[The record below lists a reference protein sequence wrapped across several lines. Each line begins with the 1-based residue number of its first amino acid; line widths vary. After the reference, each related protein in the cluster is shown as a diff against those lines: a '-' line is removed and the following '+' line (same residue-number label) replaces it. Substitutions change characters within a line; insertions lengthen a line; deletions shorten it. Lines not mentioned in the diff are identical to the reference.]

1 MKYRTWI
8 HATLIVEIAAFGA
21 LPLAHGHDMAEHQ
34 HTGHAAAPEDH
45 SAHMAQAAANPLPES
60 VSVTLSNQPL
70 NDQDGHSRRLKS
82 ELIGDHIAVVTFV
95 YTSCTAVCPVVS
107 GIMADLQK
115 KLGERLDKDV
125 RLVSLSV
132 DPARDTPSRLKSY
145 AAQFDARPGW
155 FWLTGSTAN
164 VTEALTGFGAY
175 TANFENHPVIV
186 MIGDGRTG
194 QWSRHYG
201 LSNPDKLLAQVDRY
215 LASRQSASYI
225 KAVGLAKPRDG
236 GG

>member
-1 MKYRTWI
+1 MKRSTWI
-8 HATLIVEIAAFGA
+8 NAALIVEIATLAA
-21 LPLAHGHDMAEHQ
+21 LPLAHGHDMTEHQ
-34 HTGHAAAPEDH
+34 HAGHAAPHDH
-45 SAHMAQAAANPLPES
+45 SAHPAQAASQLPES
-60 VSVTLSNQPL
+60 VSVDLSNQPL
-70 NDQDGHSRRLKS
+70 NDQDGRSWRLKN

-95 YTSCTAVCPVVS
+95 YTSCTTVCPVVT

-155 FWLTGSTAN
+155 FWLTGSPAS

-201 LSNPDKLLAQVDRY
+201 LANPDKLLAQVDRY
-215 LASRQSASYI
+215 LAARQSASYI